1 MGNRKQ
7 YVSFFLKKTSD
18 MQITNKEENAGIIM
32 V

>member
-7 YVSFFLKKTSD
+7 YVFFFFEKTSD
-18 MQITNKEENAGIIM
+18 MQITNYEENAGIIM